1 MHVTNVYRR
10 INTQGDASLVS
21 VIYNTYVGTNYQI
34 ADVLELVRLE
44 IVNLCGSLYQ
54 KVHVI

>member
-1 MHVTNVYRR
+1 MHVTNIYRR

-21 VIYNTYVGTNYQI
+21 VYNTYVGTNYQI
-34 ADVLELVRLE
+34 ADVLEPVRLE
-44 IVNLCGSLYQ
+44 IVNLRGSLYQ